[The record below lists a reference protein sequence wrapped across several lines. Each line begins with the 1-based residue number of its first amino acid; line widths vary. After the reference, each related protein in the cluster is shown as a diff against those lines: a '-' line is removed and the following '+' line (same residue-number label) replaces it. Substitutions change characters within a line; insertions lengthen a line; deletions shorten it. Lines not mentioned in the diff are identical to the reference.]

1 MEAVKRVC
9 SLSQPPLATFFFL
22 AVAAFAARD
31 TILPGEGISGNQTLV
46 SRNGVFEL
54 GFFSPGT
61 DIYHFLG
68 VRILNMPT
76 NAGTPKFWFGDRVYI
91 SDLPSAAL
99 QLFGDRLYITENGT
113 NLWWSSVAGAGG
125 GPAAPTA
132 SVVAVLLDSGN
143 LVVRDQAN
151 SSRVLW
157 QSFDYPGDALLP
169 GARLGLDGD
178 TGNNVSLTYTNTNS
192 WHNSSLSVDP
202 DRRRRNGFV
211 LATDGWDVL
220 RGTFPE
226 WMVSSQGNGS
236 SLVLL
241 NNRPGAGMAEHLQLH
256 LGQVSLRSWSSSA
269 GCWVASW
276 TFPSDCKSSAFFCGR
291 FGACTSNGTCGCVDG
306 FEPANPSEWQR
317 GYFVN
322 GCSRSLPLSCTA
334 DNGGR
339 LTAEH
344 DDSFVLLDNLQ
355 GLPYSSQNATA
366 EGDEGCRQACLSK
379 CYCVAYA
386 YDDDDDSGCK
396 LWFNYLYNV
405 SFAATPPYSKVY
417 VRLGSKLMAQKAS
430 KTVGIVFMVV
440 GLTAAVC
447 VILILAL
454 LWRYRGGFLST
465 TACRKFQEVE
475 GGSLA
480 VYTYAQVRRATRNF
494 SDEHKLGE
502 GGFGCVFRGTM
513 PGPTVVAVKR
523 LKGFG
528 QADKQ
533 FRAEVQTL
541 GVIRHTNIVPL
552 LGFCV
557 TGSRR
562 LLVYQYMDNG
572 SLGAHLF
579 PENKPCL
586 LNWDLRYRIAH
597 GIAKGLAYLHE
608 ECEDCIIHCD
618 IKPENILLDAEFR
631 VKIADFGMAKLL
643 GREFSSAL
651 TTIRGTMGYLAPEWV
666 SGQPITKKAD
676 VYSFGIVLLEI
687 ISGRRTIRRL
697 KFGSHRYFPHYA
709 AAQLNEG
716 NVMSL
721 LDRRLG
727 GNASVEEL
735 DVTCRVAC
743 WCIQDAEDDRPS
755 MAQVVRMLE
764 GVLDTG
770 IPPVPSSFM
779 NLIEGESS
787 STSSEEG

>member
-9 SLSQPPLATFFFL
+9 LLSRPPLATFFFL
-22 AVAAFAARD
+22 VAAAFARD
-31 TILPGEGISGNQTLV
+31 TILPGEGIYGNQTLV
-46 SRNGVFEL
+46 SRNGVFDL

-68 VRILNMPT
+68 VQIRNMPR
-76 NAGTPKFWFGDRVYI
+76 NAGTPTFWFGDRVYI

-125 GPAAPTA
+125 GDGSVPAPA
-132 SVVAVLLDSGN
+132 SAVAVLLDSGN

-151 SSRVLW
+151 SSQVLW

-202 DRRRRNGFV
+202 DQRRRNGFV
-211 LATDGWDVL
+211 LATDGWEVL

-226 WMVSSQGNGS
+226 WMVSSQDNGS
-236 SLVLL
+236 SLLL
-241 NNRPGAGMAEHLQLH
+241 LKTRPGAGMAEHLQLH
-256 LGQVSLRSWSSSA
+256 LGQVSLRSWSSSG
-269 GCWVASW
+269 GCWVARW

-306 FEPANPSEWQR
+306 FEPSNPSEWQR
-317 GYFVN
+317 GYFVS

-334 DNGGR
+334 NSG

-344 DDSFVLLDNLQ
+344 DNSFVLLDNLQ
-355 GLPYSSQNATA
+355 RLPYNSQNDTA
-366 EGDEGCRQACLSK
+366 EGDKGCREACLSK

-386 YDDDDDSGCK
+386 YDDDSGCK
-396 LWFNYLYNV
+396 LWYNYLYNV
-405 SFAATPPYSKVY
+405 NFAATPPFSKVY
-417 VRLGSKLMAQKAS
+417 IRLGSELGAQKDS
-430 KTVGIVFMVV
+430 KTTGIVFMVV
-440 GLTAAVC
+440 GLTATAS

-454 LWRYRGGFLST
+454 VWRYRNRRALFAT
-465 TACRKFQEVE
+465 CRNSQEVE
-475 GGSLA
+475 GSLA
-480 VYTYAQVRRATRNF
+480 VYPYAQVKRATRNF
-494 SDEHKLGE
+494 SDKLGE

-541 GVIRHTNIVPL
+541 G
-552 LGFCV
+552 
-557 TGSRR
+557 
-562 LLVYQYMDNG
+562 DE
-572 SLGAHLF
+572 
-579 PENKPCL
+579 EN
-586 LNWDLRYRIAH
+586 
-597 GIAKGLAYLHE
+597 
-608 ECEDCIIHCD
+608 
-618 IKPENILLDAEFR
+618 
-631 VKIADFGMAKLL
+631 
-643 GREFSSAL
+643 
-651 TTIRGTMGYLAPEWV
+651 
-666 SGQPITKKAD
+666 
-676 VYSFGIVLLEI
+676 
-687 ISGRRTIRRL
+687 
-697 KFGSHRYFPHYA
+697 
-709 AAQLNEG
+709 
-716 NVMSL
+716 
-721 LDRRLG
+721 
-727 GNASVEEL
+727 
-735 DVTCRVAC
+735 
-743 WCIQDAEDDRPS
+743 DRPS
-755 MAQVVRMLE
+755 MAQVVCMLE

-779 NLIEGESS
+779 NLIEGDNS

>member
-1 MEAVKRVC
+1 V
-9 SLSQPPLATFFFL
+9 
-22 AVAAFAARD
+22 
-31 TILPGEGISGNQTLV
+31 
-46 SRNGVFEL
+46 
-54 GFFSPGT
+54 
-61 DIYHFLG
+61 
-68 VRILNMPT
+68 
-76 NAGTPKFWFGDRVYI
+76 
-91 SDLPSAAL
+91 
-99 QLFGDRLYITENGT
+99 
-113 NLWWSSVAGAGG
+113 
-125 GPAAPTA
+125 
-132 SVVAVLLDSGN
+132 
-143 LVVRDQAN
+143 
-151 SSRVLW
+151 
-157 QSFDYPGDALLP
+157 LP

-178 TGNNVSLTYTNTNS
+178 TGNNVSLTFTDTNS
-192 WHNSSLSVDP
+192 WHKSSLSVDQ
-202 DRRRRNGFV
+202 RRRNGFV
-211 LATDGWDVL
+211 LNTDGCDVL
-220 RGTFPE
+220 RGAFPA

-241 NNRPGAGMAEHLQLH
+241 NSRPAAGAGIAEHLQLH

-269 GCWVASW
+269 GCWVARW

-306 FEPANPSEWQR
+306 FEPAKPSEWQL

-334 DNGGR
+334 DNG

-355 GLPYSSQNATA
+355 GLPYNSQNVTA
-366 EGDEGCRQACLSK
+366 EGDEGCREACLSK

-386 YDDDDDSGCK
+386 YDDDSGCK
-396 LWFNYLYNV
+396 LWYNYLYNV

-417 VRLGSKLMAQKAS
+417 VRLGSELRAQKDS
-430 KTVGIVFMVV
+430 KTTGIVFMVV
-440 GLTAAVC
+440 GLTATAC

-454 LWRYRGGFLST
+454 VWRYRDRRALFAT
-465 TACRKFQEVE
+465 CRNFQEVE
-475 GGSLA
+475 GSLA
-480 VYTYAQVRRATRNF
+480 VYPYAQIKRATRNF
-494 SDEHKLGE
+494 SDKLGE

-513 PGPTVVAVKR
+513 PGPTVVAVKC

-557 TGSRR
+557 KGSTR

-572 SLGAHLF
+572 SLDAHLF
-579 PENKPCL
+579 SENNPCL

-608 ECEDCIIHCD
+608 ECQDCIIHCD
-618 IKPENILLDAEFR
+618 IKPENILLDAEFG

-687 ISGRRTIRRL
+687 VSGRRTTRRL
-697 KFGSHRYFPHYA
+697 KFGSHRYFPLYA

-716 NVMSL
+716 NVLSL
-721 LDRRLG
+721 LDRRLE
-727 GNASVEEL
+727 GNANVEEL
-735 DVTCRVAC
+735 DVACRVAC
-743 WCIQDAEDDRPS
+743 WCIQDEESDRPS

-764 GVLDTG
+764 GVLDAE
-770 IPPVPSSFM
+770 IPPVPSSFK
-779 NLIEGESS
+779 NLIEGENS

>member
-1 MEAVKRVC
+1 MEAAKRVC
-9 SLSQPPLATFFFL
+9 SLSRPLNKPPLPTFFFFL
-22 AVAAFAARD
+22 VVAATAFARD

-68 VRILNMPT
+68 VRIRNMPT
-76 NAGTPKFWFGDRVYI
+76 NAGTPTFWFGDRVYI

-113 NLWWSSVAGAGG
+113 NLWWSSVAGGG
-125 GPAAPTA
+125 GPAPAPA
-132 SVVAVLLDSGN
+132 SAAVAVLLDSGN

-151 SSRVLW
+151 SSLVLW

-178 TGNNVSLTYTNTNS
+178 TGNNVSMTYTNTNS
-192 WHNSSLSVDP
+192 WHNSSLSIDP
-202 DRRRRNGFV
+202 DQRRRNGFV
-211 LATDGWDVL
+211 LTTDGWDVL

-226 WMVSSQGNGS
+226 WMVSSQDNGS
-236 SLVLL
+236 SLLL
-241 NNRPGAGMAEHLQLH
+241 LKIRQGAGMAEHLQLH

-269 GCWVASW
+269 GCWVARW

-306 FEPANPSEWQR
+306 FEPAKPSEWQL

-334 DNGGR
+334 DNG

-355 GLPYSSQNATA
+355 GLPYNSQNVTA
-366 EGDEGCRQACLSK
+366 EGDEGCREACLSK

-386 YDDDDDSGCK
+386 YDDDSGCK
-396 LWFNYLYNV
+396 LWYNYLYNV

-417 VRLGSKLMAQKAS
+417 VRLGSELRAQKDS
-430 KTVGIVFMVV
+430 KTTGIVFMVV
-440 GLTAAVC
+440 GLTATAC

-454 LWRYRGGFLST
+454 VWRYRDRRALFAT
-465 TACRKFQEVE
+465 CRNFQEVE
-475 GGSLA
+475 GSLA
-480 VYTYAQVRRATRNF
+480 VYPYAQIKRATRNF
-494 SDEHKLGE
+494 SDKLGE

-513 PGPTVVAVKR
+513 PGPTVVAVKC

-557 TGSRR
+557 KGSTR

-572 SLGAHLF
+572 SLDAHLF
-579 PENKPCL
+579 SENNPCL

-608 ECEDCIIHCD
+608 ECQDCIIHCD
-618 IKPENILLDAEFR
+618 IKPENILLDAEFG

-687 ISGRRTIRRL
+687 VSGRRTTRRL
-697 KFGSHRYFPHYA
+697 KFGSHRYFPLYA

-716 NVMSL
+716 NVLSL
-721 LDRRLG
+721 LDRRLE
-727 GNASVEEL
+727 GNANVEEL
-735 DVTCRVAC
+735 DVACRVAC
-743 WCIQDAEDDRPS
+743 WCIQDEESDRPS

-764 GVLDTG
+764 GVLDAE
-770 IPPVPSSFM
+770 IPPVPSSFK
-779 NLIEGESS
+779 NLIEGENS